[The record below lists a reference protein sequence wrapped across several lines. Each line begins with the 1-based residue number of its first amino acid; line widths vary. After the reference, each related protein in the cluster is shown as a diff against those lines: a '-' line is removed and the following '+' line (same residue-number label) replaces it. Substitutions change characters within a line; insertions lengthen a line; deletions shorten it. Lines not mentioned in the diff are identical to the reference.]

1 LVRGEGLAVNLR
13 ESAKEAPYCFG
24 CGLPNPNGDLLC
36 LAHTNELSQ
45 GGIET
50 GRGASHKSND
60 LLGCIVC
67 ANCHWEIDG
76 VIGGLTKD
84 EKHAKQRSAWAN
96 TMRWWI
102 STDCVRAA

>member
-1 LVRGEGLAVNLR
+1 MSRLR
-13 ESAKEAPYCFG
+13 ESAKDAPHCFN
-24 CGLPNPNGDLLC
+24 CGLENPNGDLLC

-45 GGIET
+45 DGTET

-67 ANCHWEIDG
+67 WNCHALIDG
-76 VIGGLTKD
+76 AVGSLPKLTK
-84 EKHAKQRSAWAN
+84 HALQRSSWIS

-102 STDCVRAA
+102 LTGKVTVK

>member
-1 LVRGEGLAVNLR
+1 MSRLR
-13 ESAKEAPYCFG
+13 ESAKDCPKCMC
-24 CGLPNPNGDLLC
+24 CGLENPNGDALC

-45 GGIET
+45 DGAET

-67 ANCHWEIDG
+67 AQCHSLIDG
-76 VIGGLTKD
+76 VAGSLPKITK
-84 EKHAKQRSAWAN
+84 HTMQRSAWIN

-102 STDCVRAA
+102 QTGKVKTV